1 MKMMCFE
8 DFVEKLQ
15 DELEK
20 AIGNVSVHSQ
30 SIRKNNGVELIGL
43 SIITEGDPV
52 SPTVYVNDYYNAY
65 TSGVP
70 IEKIASDMA
79 EAYRINDGY
88 KVDMDASKFSDA
100 SYVKSNVIYSLI
112 NREKNQE
119 LLDSAPHRDY
129 LDLSLILKV
138 VMRIG
143 EDGSIASA
151 TIRNQ
156 HLDMWDISEDELF
169 ELAKSNTERLL
180 PAKVMTMSG
189 FMAEIQGGDFA
200 LDASCDPMFILTNSN
215 RCNGASVIL
224 YRDLL
229 KELSSKLGTALYL
242 IPSSIHEFIAVRAD
256 MVDDEIALHSM
267 ISQVNSEEVDD
278 TEILS
283 DTLYKY
289 SVPNSFVKVL

>member
-1 MKMMCFE
+1 MMSFE

-70 IEKIASDMA
+70 IEKIASDIA

-88 KVDMDASKFSDA
+88 RVDVDANKFSDA
-100 SYVKSNVIYSLI
+100 SYVRSNVIYSLI
-112 NREKNQE
+112 NREKNRE
-119 LLDSAPHRDY
+119 LLKSTPHRDY
-129 LDLSLILKV
+129 LDLSIVLRV

-180 PAKVMTMSG
+180 PAKIMTMSG

-200 LDASCDPMFILTNSN
+200 LNESCDPMLILTNSN

-224 YRDLL
+224 YKDLL
-229 KELSSKLGTALYL
+229 KDLSSKLGTVLYL

-256 MVDDEIALHSM
+256 MVDDEVALHSM

-289 SVPNSFVKVL
+289 SVTDSFVKVA